1 MLADYNEMRANAV
14 AIIADWHMNRIVD
27 IKQFIKIIYRE
38 NVHAGELWLFIYFY
52 NNAIISIKQMLDGI
66 IKALA
71 RLHIT
76 IIANSHD
83 GN

>member
-38 NVHAGELWLFIYFY
+38 NVHAGELWLLIHFY
-52 NNAIISIKQMLDGI
+52 NNAIVSIKQMLDGI

-83 GN
+83 GS